1 MFKNHQLVLTGLT
14 LLLLAVI
21 IAAICIGAV
30 HISLPQFWSM
40 LANYTGISK
49 TPLYTQQQ
57 TAVLLSL
64 RLPRVLLGV
73 IIGAALAISGA
84 ALQGLFRNPLAE
96 PGLIGISSG
105 ATLFTALMIVL
116 GGPILNKIGHNYG
129 YYALAV
135 AAFAGAF
142 ITTLTVYRMA
152 MYQGKTVITALLL
165 TGIAIN
171 ALAFAFTGLLTYLS
185 TDEQLRN
192 LTFWSLVSLGGA
204 SCISFSSA
212 LPFIAIPLVGLPFM
226 AKSLNAIALGEVQA
240 GHMGINVNRTKRIVI
255 ILATMAVGASVAVAG
270 LISFIGLVIPHILR
284 MAFGSDNR
292 LVLPGAA
299 LLGATAL
306 TLADLISRTI
316 VSPAELP
323 IGIVTAIGGSPVFI
337 YMIYSQLKKQQLI

>member
-1 MFKNHQLVLTGLT
+1 VFKSYKLIFIGLS
-14 LLLLAVI
+14 LALLAT
-21 IAAICIGAV
+21 IAVSVCIGAV
-30 HISLPQFWSM
+30 HISPSQFWSIITY
-40 LANYTGISK
+40 YTGLSNEQLF
-49 TPLYTQQQ
+49 TSQQI
-57 TAVLLSL
+57 AVLFSL

-84 ALQGLFRNPLAE
+84 SLQGLFRNPLAE

-105 ATLFTALMIVL
+105 ATLFAALMIVL
-116 GGPILNKIGHNYG
+116 GGHFLNTIGSIYG

-135 AAFAGAF
+135 AAFIGAF
-142 ITTLTVYRMA
+142 VTTLTVYRLA
-152 MYQGKTVITALLL
+152 MHQGRTVITALLL

-192 LTFWSLVSLGGA
+192 ITFWSLGSLGGA
-204 SCISFSSA
+204 SWLSLSSV
-212 LPFIAIPLVGLPFM
+212 LLFIAVPLIGLPFS

-240 GHMGINVNRTKRIVI
+240 GHMGINVNRTKRAVI

-270 LISFIGLVIPHILR
+270 IISFIGLVIPHILR

-292 LVLPGAA
+292 LVLPGSA

-306 TLADLISRTI
+306 TLADLVSRTI
-316 VSPAELP
+316 VAPAELP

-337 YMIYSQLKKQQLI
+337 YMIVSQLKKQQI